1 MSSAFP
7 ERLKKPM
14 LAVMLALPLARSQES
29 ISSIRPLHKIGL
41 YLSWSSL
48 DTNYAR
54 WYNLILMATPKMI
67 GVLGGMGPAATAD
80 FYQKIIRATPA
91 KADQDH
97 LKVLIFS
104 NPQVPDRTAAIR
116 GEGPDPLPVLVASA
130 EVLIQGGADFITIPC
145 VTAHQYYEALQQAI
159 SVPILHLIG
168 ETVTAAVG
176 EYPAH
181 RQLGLLATTGTL
193 QSRLFEHYFEPRG
206 FTILRPDPA
215 VQASTVMEAIYAVK
229 HGEPLERPRRL
240 IREAAEHLRARGA
253 EAIIAGCTEVPLIL
267 RESDLTVPLI
277 DPTWIL
283 AQAAVRRA
291 LGHDRPASVAS
302 QRCYKDRG

>member
-1 MSSAFP
+1 MSRAFH
-7 ERLKKPM
+7 ERLKKPI
-14 LAVMLALPLARSQES
+14 LAVMLALPLTGLQES

-41 YLSWSSL
+41 HLSWSSL

-130 EVLIQGGADFITIPC
+130 EVLIQ
-145 VTAHQYYEALQQAI
+145 
-159 SVPILHLIG
+159 
-168 ETVTAAVG
+168 
-176 EYPAH
+176 
-181 RQLGLLATTGTL
+181 
-193 QSRLFEHYFEPRG
+193 
-206 FTILRPDPA
+206 
-215 VQASTVMEAIYAVK
+215 
-229 HGEPLERPRRL
+229 
-240 IREAAEHLRARGA
+240 
-253 EAIIAGCTEVPLIL
+253 
-267 RESDLTVPLI
+267 ESSG
-277 DPTWIL
+277 
-283 AQAAVRRA
+283 Q
-291 LGHDRPASVAS
+291 G
-302 QRCYKDRG
+302 